1 MLLLNGLKKFLF
13 IERNCIKPNNSPFGA
28 LMTLQFGLTA
38 APASQPRNVII
49 GQILSLCVAQV
60 IGQAKHLELWLRQS
74 IATSLAIAFMV
85 KLGVTHPPAGAA
97 ALFFSS
103 GNSSWT
109 QVALM
114 LMGNVIAIICAT
126 LINNWSDKR
135 QYPTFWGMQP
145 IYELVFS
152 DIEETDKKDRAEL
165 EMTNIS

>member
-1 MLLLNGLKKFLF
+1 MFSKF
-13 IERNCIKPNNSPFGA
+13 
-28 LMTLQFGLTA
+28 T
-38 APASQPRNVII
+38 APASQPRNIII

-60 IGQAKHLELWLRQS
+60 IGHAKHLELWLRQS
-74 IATSLAIAFMV
+74 VATSLAIAFMV

-135 QYPTFWGMQP
+135 QYPTFWGLQP
-145 IYELVFS
+145 ISEFGFYS
-152 DIEETDKKDRAEL
+152 TGETDKKDH
-165 EMTNIS
+165 TK